1 MFTVERQQ
9 EQYLTYILTD
19 SSAQSRLEV
28 VPSRGGII
36 TAWRLEDQDI
46 FYLDRERFTDPQ
58 LSVRGGNPILFPI
71 CGNLPNNIYTHN
83 NQEYTLKQHGFAR
96 EMPWD
101 VTEQITDDCAGV
113 TVVLRSNEETL
124 KVYPFKFE
132 VAFTYQLRGNSVK
145 IVQRYTN
152 HSMEKMPVCFGFH
165 PYFLAPD
172 KSQLEFAIP
181 SSSYFDQIAKVSQPY
196 EGGFDLDAG
205 ELDLLFG
212 SLTSNSTAI
221 IDNLRRFRL
230 SIEYSDL
237 FKNLVFWTVK
247 GKDFV
252 CLEPWSA
259 ARNAFNTGENLIYLE
274 PDSTCEAV
282 MELVVAYF

>member
-1 MFTVERQQ
+1 MFTVERHE

-19 SSAQSRLEV
+19 SESQSRLKV

-36 TAWRLEDQDI
+36 TAWQIEDQEI
-46 FYLDRERFTDPQ
+46 FYLDRDRFTDPQ

-71 CGNLPNNIYTHN
+71 CGNLPNNTYTHN

-96 EMPWD
+96 DLPWD
-101 VTEQITDDCAGV
+101 VTEQITADYAGV
-113 TVVLRSNEETL
+113 TVVLRSNAETL

-132 VAFTYQLRGNSVK
+132 VAFTYQLQGKSLK

-152 HSMEKMPVCFGFH
+152 HSSEKMPVCFGFH
-165 PYFLAPD
+165 PYFLVQD
-172 KSQLEFAIP
+172 KTQLEFAIP
-181 SSSYFDQIAKVSQPY
+181 SSSYFDQIAKKSHPY
-196 EGGFDLDAG
+196 EGGFDFDAG
-205 ELDLLFG
+205 ELDLLFS
-212 SLTSNSTAI
+212 SLTSNSTEI
-221 IDNLRRFRL
+221 IDHQRRLRL
-230 SIEYSDL
+230 TIEYSDL

-259 ARNAFNTGENLIYLE
+259 PRNSFNTGEQLIYLE
-274 PDSTCEAV
+274 PDSTCEALV
-282 MELVVAYF
+282 EMVVAYF